1 MKLGCKSSLTSEVR
15 ASWRFK
21 VWGRAWEGMAD
32 KAGEGMADK
41 TTPEPAEGETGWKTL
56 PGRCLSAA
64 ETQAELFYARVIGKM
79 GQNLGL
85 CIVISGGVLFLVRD
99 PARSP

>member
-1 MKLGCKSSLTSEVR
+1 MGDKYAHLMKFVAYVAGDSR
-15 ASWRFK
+15 WA
-21 VWGRAWEGMAD
+21 GPWEEMGD
-32 KAGEGMADK
+32 KAGEGMSDK
-41 TTPEPAEGETGWKTL
+41 AAPGPAEGETGWKTL

-64 ETQAELFYARVIGKM
+64 ETQAELVYARVTRKM

>member
-1 MKLGCKSSLTSEVR
+1 M
-15 ASWRFK
+15 
-21 VWGRAWEGMAD
+21 GRAREEMGD
-32 KAGEGMADK
+32 KAGEGMSDK
-41 TTPEPAEGETGWKTL
+41 AAPGPAEGETGWKTL

-64 ETQAELFYARVIGKM
+64 ETQAELVYARVTRKM